1 MKRGKYL
8 RGSGS
13 NRRRVIFSTQVSGV
27 LLYSKKVMLI
37 PKDQSLENYFQD
49 SISFERMFKTLYPP
63 SEVSESHS
71 LFIYWELHLIHNDF
85 LDQEVE
91 RDTAHAG
98 Y

>member
-1 MKRGKYL
+1 M
-8 RGSGS
+8 
-13 NRRRVIFSTQVSGV
+13 
-27 LLYSKKVMLI
+27 
-37 PKDQSLENYFQD
+37 
-49 SISFERMFKTLYPP
+49 SFERMFKTLYPP
-63 SEVSESHS
+63 SEVSESHG

>member
-1 MKRGKYL
+1 M

-49 SISFERMFKTLYPP
+49 SMSFERMFKTLYPP
-63 SEVSESHS
+63 SEVSESHGLS
-71 LFIYWELHLIHNDF
+71 IYWELHLIHNDF